1 MSCHEGPRQ
10 DRLASHHEGLSPR
23 AWSVYVCLSVV
34 MVLFVCRQA
43 EHEADAIGI
52 RLLAKA
58 CYDPRANLSMLYK
71 LEQQEKDSGDD
82 TKLSISVSRSGRWH
96 RRLSM

>member
-1 MSCHEGPRQ
+1 
-10 DRLASHHEGLSPR
+10 
-23 AWSVYVCLSVV
+23 
-34 MVLFVCRQA
+34 VCRQA

-71 LEQQEKDSGDD
+71 LEQQEKQSGDGD
-82 TKLSISVSRSGRWH
+82 GLMCCCDGECTCHVCCWLPSVM
-96 RRLSM
+96 LTP